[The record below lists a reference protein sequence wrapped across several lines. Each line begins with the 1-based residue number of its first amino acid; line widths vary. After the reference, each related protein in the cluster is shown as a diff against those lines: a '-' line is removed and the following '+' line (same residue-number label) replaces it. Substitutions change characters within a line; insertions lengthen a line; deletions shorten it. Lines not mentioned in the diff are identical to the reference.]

1 MFPTFLFPVQF
12 LASFVSI
19 CKLNLPTSFIFLLIP
34 FNCDCNVGI
43 IQGSND
49 NNAELLFA
57 LVLIM
62 WSPNAVNS
70 GLVSISFGSSVSL
83 FVPPSVVNSGNPS
96 LTKTVYQLA
105 IFLSDFLLGL
115 LDAI

>member
-1 MFPTFLFPVQF
+1 
-12 LASFVSI
+12 
-19 CKLNLPTSFIFLLIP
+19 
-34 FNCDCNVGI
+34 
-43 IQGSND
+43 
-49 NNAELLFA
+49 
-57 LVLIM
+57 
-62 WSPNAVNS
+62 VNS

-105 IFLSDFLLGL
+105 IFLSGFLLGL